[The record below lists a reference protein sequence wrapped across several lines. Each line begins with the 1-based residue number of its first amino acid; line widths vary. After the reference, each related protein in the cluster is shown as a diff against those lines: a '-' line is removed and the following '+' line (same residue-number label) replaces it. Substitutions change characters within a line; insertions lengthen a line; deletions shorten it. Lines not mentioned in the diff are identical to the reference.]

1 MKNCSLRNRR
11 LISLTGC
18 GMIIRNLAMKNI
30 WKLAT
35 KCVLW
40 AGISLLVVGCGNKNR
55 EEKRI
60 SIDVPIEVNH
70 SVSMSSALSSS
81 PLSSV
86 GSSAPSIV
94 QGGAAEY
101 AISVEKLEFIEG
113 SHPEANKIFPVTFT
127 FNKPLEDDATIYI
140 KLYANFG
147 TGVYPGKLS
156 PAGAIPLKKGTS
168 TFSVQFESYV
178 NSKPESTKTADW
190 VIDASINGESKRL
203 QVDNNVVINDDD
215 KMASKEIITTAGK
228 LVEWDLN
235 GIEKPDTGDKY
246 TITQESGAAAA
257 YEVHADKLRIL
268 VPAPNNYRGFS
279 PYSAD
284 LGDLKFQIVSSQGE
298 SYELSLPFFESTRF
312 GLIEVDINHDYYPEE
327 SPSYSNYYLQGVKLA
342 SDGPHH
348 LVRSS
353 YGPPVV
359 ELSYLNSNIK
369 ISGDVYFRFHQLHK
383 NQIFGG
389 VNAQMSNDGKKIEI
403 STADWIKIKEQV
415 GFKEF
420 GVYLEAEIN
429 LRDSSIENGPDGEN
443 YIGQNFILRI
453 KLRAADKMATVTID
467 NAVPD
472 SAFESGNIF
481 LVLRDNYTDTP
492 GDGVVV
498 IKPLSQ
504 RVTTFDYLYG
514 SDFDVSI
521 ADLSGQYSG
530 STNIPLDDKVVMS
543 KAVTIVASSKP
554 K

>member
-1 MKNCSLRNRR
+1 MKNCPLRNRH
-11 LISLTGC
+11 LISFTGC

-40 AGISLLVVGCGNKNR
+40 AGISLLGVGCGNKDP

-70 SVSMSSALSSS
+70 SVGMSSALSSS

-101 AISVEKLEFIEG
+101 TISVEKLEFIEG

-178 NSKPESTKTADW
+178 NNNPESTKTADW

-235 GIEKPDTGDKY
+235 GIEKQDTGDKY

-257 YEVHADKLRIL
+257 FETHADKLRIL
-268 VPAPNNYRGFS
+268 VPAPNNYAGSS
-279 PYSAD
+279 PYTAYPGS
-284 LGDLKFQIVSSQGE
+284 LKFQIVSSQGE
-298 SYELSLPFFESTRF
+298 NYELALPFFNSTLF
-312 GLIEVDINHDYYPEE
+312 GLIEVDIHHDEYPEE
-327 SPSYSNYYLQGVKLA
+327 SPPFSDYYLRGVTLA
-342 SDGPHH
+342 ADGPHH

-369 ISGDVYFRFHQLHK
+369 ISGDVYFRFEQLHK
-383 NQIFGG
+383 NQILGG
-389 VNAQMSNDGKKIEI
+389 VNAQVSNDGKKIEI
-403 STADWIKIKEQV
+403 SSVDWNNIKGQV
-415 GFKEF
+415 GFKDS
-420 GVYLEAEIN
+420 GVYLYAKIN
-429 LRDSSIENGPDGEN
+429 LRDSSIESGSQGEN
-443 YIGQNFILRI
+443 YFGQNFILRI
-453 KLRAADKMATVTID
+453 KLRAADKVATVTVD
-467 NAVPD
+467 NTVPD
-472 SAFESGNIF
+472 TAFESGNIF

>member
-1 MKNCSLRNRR
+1 
-11 LISLTGC
+11 
-18 GMIIRNLAMKNI
+18 MIIRNLAMKNI

-40 AGISLLVVGCGNKNR
+40 AGISLLGVGCGNKDP

-60 SIDVPIEVNH
+60 SIDLPIEVNH
-70 SVSMSSALSSS
+70 SVSTSSALSSS
-81 PLSSV
+81 PLSNV

-94 QGGAAEY
+94 KGGAAEY
-101 AISVEKLEFIEG
+101 TISVEKLEFIEG

-228 LVEWDLN
+228 LVEWDVN
-235 GIEKPDTGDKY
+235 GIEKQDTGDKY

-257 YEVHADKLRIL
+257 FEVHADKLRIL
-268 VPAPNNYRGFS
+268 VPAPNNYTGVA
-279 PYSAD
+279 PDGMD
-284 LGDLKFQIVSSQGE
+284 LGDLKFQVVSSQGE
-298 SYELSLPFFESTRF
+298 NYELSLPFFKSTRF
-312 GLIEVDINHDYYPEE
+312 KLISADFDYEGYGPDEGAPIYN
-327 SPSYSNYYLQGVKLA
+327 SHYLQKVNISSG
-342 SDGPHH
+342 GPHH
-348 LVRSS
+348 LIQDT
-353 YGPPVV
+353 YGPPVI
-359 ELSYLNSNIK
+359 ELVYLNSNIK
-369 ISGDVYFRFHQLHK
+369 ISGDVSFSFRKL
-383 NQIFGG
+383 NPGAALG
-389 VNAQMSNDGKKIEI
+389 AVNAEVDDDGKTLKISKSDWEEI
-403 STADWIKIKEQV
+403 KKKIDLRDS
-415 GFKEF
+415 
-420 GVYLEAEIN
+420 GVTLEATIN
-429 LRDSSIENGPDGEN
+429 LRDSVIENASDTEN
-443 YIGQNFILRI
+443 YFGQDFNLIIRFRV
-453 KLRAADKMATVTID
+453 ADKTAAVTVD
-467 NAVPD
+467 NSVPD
-472 SAFESGNIF
+472 SAFKSGNIF
-481 LVLRDNYTDTP
+481 LVLRDNYDDAP
-492 GDGVVV
+492 GDGVVI
-498 IKPLSQ
+498 IKPLTQ
-504 RVTTFDYLYG
+504 RVTEFDYLYG